1 MRKSN
6 LFKPN
11 QIQRQNQ
18 VLLEK
23 DRLLKMT
30 EMARLLTASLE
41 SSTVIQTILETIPQV
56 IPAVDAC
63 VLMLYDPVKDML
75 VSKAWVGF
83 ISEYIERVHLKPG
96 ESMSGYAFL
105 NNQAVLF
112 SGDKILQEGIE
123 NMSPANKSLQRE
135 LTTSIAK
142 SVMCAPLN
150 FKGQVFG
157 VITVNSFS
165 NQDAF
170 NEFDLEL
177 LQSLASQATISI
189 ENSRLYEKQRESLQE
204 LADLNRIIRQ
214 QSLQLEHALN
224 IHKTLASLALQNRGL
239 TAITQ
244 ALSDILKQPVVI
256 LDMVFHPIAL
266 ANPLGVEPLA
276 SGWWHQFDNLLAFN
290 TNRTSPL
297 EKVKTTE
304 YLRPI
309 IDPKVLPI
317 QAGNEK
323 LGFICTGRLGND
335 AGVDFANVAI
345 EQAATI
351 IALEIVKE
359 QSIFEVERRLRGELL
374 EEILAG
380 TNDEHI
386 LNRASLVGY
395 DSNCRYWIIL
405 ADIDDFR
412 GYIQKYQ
419 LEENA
424 ILTIKNQLL
433 KFGSQLVTQHHPKSI
448 VTFRSD
454 MLVIMLGISSTLTLE
469 QSRQRAKNIV
479 QEIKTKLAN
488 KFELMSFSLVLGR
501 PCTELGQ
508 FKSRYQEA
516 QMALQIIGGTG
527 SGNQV
532 VDCSLLGSAILL
544 MKLDNRA
551 ELAEF
556 VSTVLG
562 DLMKYDRQHHS
573 DLLTTLTT
581 YSRFNSNNVRV
592 AAELHIHANTLS
604 YRLSRIEEISA
615 RTLGRT
621 DDWLDFQLAIRLL
634 QIYPE
639 LGEAA

>member
-1 MRKSN
+1 MRKST
-6 LFKPN
+6 LTKPGQPLR
-11 QIQRQNQ
+11 QIQAQ
-18 VLLEK
+18 LEK
-23 DRLLKMT
+23 DRLLKLT
-30 EMARLLTASLE
+30 EVARLLTASLE

-56 IPAVDAC
+56 IPGVDAAA
-63 VLMLYDPVKDML
+63 LFLYDPVRDAL
-75 VSKAWVGF
+75 VAKSWVGF
-83 ISEYIERVHLKPG
+83 ITEYIERVQLRPG
-96 ESMSGYAFL
+96 ESMTGYAFS
-105 NNQAVLF
+105 NNRAVLY
-112 SGDKILQEGIE
+112 SGDKIVQEGIE
-123 NMSPANKSLQRE
+123 NMSPVNRSLQAN
-135 LTTSIAK
+135 LTPLTAQ

-157 VITVNSFS
+157 VITVNNLSDQ
-165 NQDAF
+165 NAF
-170 NEFDLEL
+170 TRFDLDL

-189 ENSRLYEKQRESLQE
+189 ENSRLYEKQRESFQE
-204 LADLNRIIRQ
+204 QADLNRIIRQ
-214 QSLQLEHALN
+214 QASQLEHALN

-239 TAITQ
+239 PVITQ

-256 LDMVFHPIAL
+256 LDVLYHPIAL
-266 ANPLGVEPLA
+266 AYPQGVEPLA
-276 SGWWHQFDNLLAFN
+276 NGWWHQFDNLLAYT
-290 TNRTSPL
+290 TNRSYQPETNKL
-297 EKVKTTE
+297 ADHN
-304 YLRPI
+304 RPI
-309 IDPKVLPI
+309 IDPKVVPI

-323 LGFICTGRLGND
+323 LGFICTGRLSND

-351 IALEIVKE
+351 IALEMIKE

-386 LNRASLVGY
+386 ISRASLVGY
-395 DSNCRYWIIL
+395 DSTCRYWIIL

-424 ILTIKNQLL
+424 ILSIKNQLL
-433 KFGSQLVTQHHPKSI
+433 KFGSQMVTQHHPKSI

-454 MLVIMLGISSTLTLE
+454 MLVIMLGISSNLTME
-469 QSRQRAKNIV
+469 QSRQRAKNIT
-479 QEIKTKLAN
+479 QEIKNQLSS
-488 KFELMSFSLVLGR
+488 KFEQMSFSLVLGR

-516 QMALQIIGGTG
+516 AMALQIIGGTG
-527 SGNQV
+527 AGNQI
-532 VDCSLLGSAILL
+532 VDCAMLGSALLL
-544 MKLDNRA
+544 MKLDNRV

-556 VSTVLG
+556 VSSVLG
-562 DLMKYDRQHHS
+562 DLIKYDRQHHS

-581 YSRFNSNNVRV
+581 YSRFNCNNVRV

-604 YRLSRIEEISA
+604 YRLSRIEEITA

-639 LGEAA
+639 LSEAA

>member
-1 MRKSN
+1 MRKSTVP
-6 LFKPN
+6 KSY
-11 QIQRQNQ
+11 QIQ
-18 VLLEK
+18 LEN

-30 EMARLLTASLE
+30 EVARLLTASLE

-63 VLMLYDPVKDML
+63 VLMLYDPVKDLL

-83 ISEYIERVHLKPG
+83 IDKNIERLQLRPG
-96 ESMSGYAFL
+96 ESMSGYAFS
-105 NNQAVLF
+105 NNKAVLF
-112 SGDKILQEGIE
+112 SGDKIFQEGIE
-123 NMSPANKSLQRE
+123 NMSPVNKSLQAG
-135 LTTSIAK
+135 LTPSIAK

-165 NQDAF
+165 GQDSF
-170 NEFDLEL
+170 TEFDLQL

-214 QSLQLEHALN
+214 QARQLEHALN

-239 TAITQ
+239 SAITQ
-244 ALSDILKQPVVI
+244 ALSDILKQPVVL
-256 LDMVFHPIAL
+256 LDMVYNPIAV
-266 ANPLGVEPLA
+266 ANLPGVEPLP
-276 SGWWHQFDNLLAFN
+276 SGWWRQFDNLLALSN
-290 TNRTSPL
+290 NRPFHQDKDRDGEFIPL
-297 EKVKTTE
+297 
-304 YLRPI
+304 I
-309 IDPKVLPI
+309 IDPKVVPI

-323 LGFICTGRLGND
+323 LGFICTGRLRNNN
-335 AGVDFANVAI
+335 GVDFANVAI
-345 EQAATI
+345 EQAATV
-351 IALEIVKE
+351 IALEMVKE

-380 TNDEHI
+380 NNDEHI
-386 LNRASLVGY
+386 LNRASLLGY
-395 DSNCRYWIIL
+395 DTNCRYWIIL

-419 LEENA
+419 LEESA
-424 ILTIKNQLL
+424 ILAIKNQLL
-433 KFGSQLVTQHHPKSI
+433 KFGSQLVTKHHPKSI

-454 MLVIMLGISSTLTLE
+454 MLVIMLGIPNNMNLD
-469 QSRQRAKNIV
+469 QSRLRAKNIA
-479 QEIKTKLAN
+479 QEIKNQLSN
-488 KFELMSFSLVLGR
+488 KFGQMSFSLVLGR
-501 PCTELGQ
+501 PCADLGQ
-508 FKSRYQEA
+508 FKARYQEA
-516 QMALQIIGGTG
+516 TLALQIIGGT
-527 SGNQV
+527 SNQI
-532 VDCSLLGSAILL
+532 VDCSLLGSALLL

-556 VSTVLG
+556 VNSVLG
-562 DLMKYDRQHHS
+562 ELMKYDKQHHS

-581 YSRFNSNNVRV
+581 YSRFNCNNVRV

-604 YRLSRIEEISA
+604 YRLSRIEEITA

-639 LGEAA
+639 LSDAA